1 MTTDSQN
8 KKQDPNESTTTNK
21 RLEQTKQHYKQTN
34 KQSKVINKLNDA
46 GKFPNASAKLG
57 WLY

>member
-8 KKQDPNESTTTNK
+8 MKQDPNETT
-21 RLEQTKQHYKQTN
+21 LQTN
-34 KQSKVINKLNDA
+34 KQSKVVNKLNDA
-46 GKFPNASAKLG
+46 LKFRNASAKLG